1 MESWFSELQT
11 ERLRISFKLRETLY
25 RTRTQFQDLA
35 VVDTYEFGRMLVLD
49 EMVMFSEFD
58 EFAYHEM
65 IVHVPMLLHP
75 NPTRVLVVGGGDG
88 GSVREIL
95 RHPSVERV
103 VLCEID
109 EEVVKVA
116 REYFPRLSAGLDDP
130 KVEVMCR
137 DAIEYMKDPGE
148 IFDVAI
154 IDSTDPVGPS
164 LGLFTLSFYRDV
176 HRCLGLD
183 GIVTAQSESLYTR
196 PDHIR
201 GMCLKYKELFDQV
214 AVYCSNIPTYP
225 TGYWSFTM
233 GSKTMDPRTDW
244 SEERA
249 KQLEPD
255 LRYYNRDLHRAAFAL
270 PTFFREWID
279 V

>member
-11 ERLRISFKLRETLY
+11 GRLRISFKLRETLY
-25 RTRTQFQDLA
+25 RTRTRFQELA
-35 VVDTYEFGRMLVLD
+35 VVDTYEFGRMLILD

-65 IVHVPMLLHP
+65 IVHVPMLIHP
-75 NPTRVLVVGGGDG
+75 NPQSVLVVGGGDG

-109 EEVVKVA
+109 EEVIRVA
-116 REYFPRLSAGLDDP
+116 REYFPRLSAGLADS

-137 DAIEYMKDPGE
+137 DAIEYVKDPGE
-148 IFDVAI
+148 VFDVVI
-154 IDSTDPVGPS
+154 VDSTDPIGPS

-176 HRCLGLD
+176 HRCLGPD

-196 PDHIR
+196 PDHVR
-201 GMCLKYKELFDQV
+201 SMCLKYRQLFDHV
-214 AVYCSNIPTYP
+214 SVYCSNIPTYP
-225 TGYWSFTM
+225 AGYWSFTL
-233 GSKTMDPRTDW
+233 GSKTKDPGTDW

-249 KQLEPD
+249 KHLEPY